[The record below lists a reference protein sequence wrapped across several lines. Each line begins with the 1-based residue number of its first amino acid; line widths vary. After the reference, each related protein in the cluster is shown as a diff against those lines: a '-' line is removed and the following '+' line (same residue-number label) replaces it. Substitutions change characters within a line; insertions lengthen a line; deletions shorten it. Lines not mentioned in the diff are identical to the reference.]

1 MRKHLILIFN
11 LKREDLIVYSLAYK
25 FMIDARDILGSLKT
39 ARFTSA
45 KQTYLYIFNLMILYQ
60 LNS

>member
-1 MRKHLILIFN
+1 
-11 LKREDLIVYSLAYK
+11 
-25 FMIDARDILGSLKT
+25 MIEARDILGSLKT